1 MFLEKKHNT
10 DMMRKGFSI
19 EMYMEGLP
27 HEPYFIVLT
36 LQKQIIIGLMKKWS
50 QYIWSEI
57 QHCWIDLCGHE
68 Y

>member
-10 DMMRKGFSI
+10 DTMRKGFSI

-57 QHCWIDLCGHE
+57 
-68 Y
+68 